1 MPRNVLYIDDDE
13 GLRRLVSRGLE
24 REGIRAVCAPDGESG
39 LRALAAE
46 EFDVIALDQNMPG
59 LDGLA
64 TLVRIHEIANH
75 PPVIFVTGVHDS
87 KLIVTA
93 LKAGAFDY
101 VVKDAQGEFLPLL
114 KATFESAV
122 DAMRLRRAKE
132 IAEAEVRE
140 ARDRFQTLAEVRA
153 VLLQE
158 VNHRVGNSLQLIAA
172 MLQMQ

>member
-13 GLRRLVSRGLE
+13 GLRRLVSRALE
-24 REGIRAVCAPDGESG
+24 RDGIRVVSAPDGESG

-46 EFDVIALDQNMPG
+46 EFDVIALDKNMPG

-64 TLVRIHEIANH
+64 TLARIHAIANH
-75 PPVIFVTGVHDS
+75 PPVIFVTGNQDS

-101 VVKDAQGEFLPLL
+101 VVKGAQGEFMPLL

-122 DAMRLRRAKE
+122 RAMRLRRAVVATALPLRNE
-132 IAEAEVRE
+132 PV
-140 ARDRFQTLAEVRA
+140 
-153 VLLQE
+153 
-158 VNHRVGNSLQLIAA
+158 AA
-172 MLQMQ
+172 SSKQ